1 MEKYE
6 YDRICTIANL
16 VLKNYKIETPIL
28 DMKKVVEQLN
38 GRLVI
43 KSRKYS
49 DEITDSK
56 MTLVVLLSPLMLMTM
71 IFLMLRLELGLC
83 F

>member
-28 DMKKVVEQLN
+28 DMKKSC
-38 GRLVI
+38 RTTKWKI
-43 KSRKYS
+43 SY
-49 DEITDSK
+49 
-56 MTLVVLLSPLMLMTM
+56 
-71 IFLMLRLELGLC
+71 
-83 F
+83 